1 MTVVITGASGHI
13 GSCLTRALLEQ
24 GRRIRAVIFERSDS
38 LNGLPIEAV
47 PGDVRDLDSLKRA
60 FTGAEVVYH
69 LAAKIVL
76 TEENEAEVFAI
87 NEGGPRNVCQAAKEC
102 GVKRLVHFSSIHALD
117 DRPHHIPV
125 DEERPPSGGGFPLYD
140 RSKAAG
146 EKIVREYVR
155 GGLHAVILNPTGV
168 IGPFDFEPSAMG
180 HVFLGLYHRRL
191 PALVDGGFDFVD
203 VRDVVNGAIS
213 AETKGR
219 PGERYLLSG
228 HWAKTTEL
236 AEIAASVTGRRPP
249 RFVSPLALA
258 RLSAPLAVLVAR
270 LLKRPPLYT
279 PASIRAL
286 GANRDIN
293 HDKAAREL
301 GYTARPLQ
309 DSVRDIYSWFQQ
321 AGRLGE
327 IGHPRTTY

>member
-1 MTVVITGASGHI
+1 MTIVITGASGHI
-13 GSCLTRALLEQ
+13 GACLTRTLLEQ
-24 GRRIRAVIFERSDS
+24 GRKVRAVIFEKSNS
-38 LNGLPIEAV
+38 LSGLPIQTV
-47 PGDVRDLDSLKRA
+47 SGDVRDLDSLRRA

-76 TEENEAEVFAI
+76 TEEREAEVFAI

-102 GVKRLVHFSSIHALD
+102 GVKKLIHFSSIHALD

-125 DEERPPSGGGFPLYD
+125 DEERPPSGGKEFPLYD
-140 RSKAAG
+140 RTKAAG

-155 GGLHAVILNPTGV
+155 DGLHAVILNPTGV
-168 IGPFDFEPSAMG
+168 IGPFDFEPSALG
-180 HVFLGLYHRRL
+180 HVFLDLYHRRL

-203 VRDVVNGAIS
+203 VRDVVNGAIA

-228 HWAKTTEL
+228 QWAKTTEL
-236 AEIAASVTGRRPP
+236 AEIADSVTGKSPP
-249 RFVSPLALA
+249 RLVSPLAVA
-258 RLSAPLAVLVAR
+258 RLSAPLAVVAAR

-286 GANRDIN
+286 SANKNIS
-293 HDKAAREL
+293 HDKATREL

-309 DSVRDIYSWFQQ
+309 DSIRDLYAWFQQ
-321 AGRLGE
+321 AGKLA
-327 IGHPRTTY
+327 